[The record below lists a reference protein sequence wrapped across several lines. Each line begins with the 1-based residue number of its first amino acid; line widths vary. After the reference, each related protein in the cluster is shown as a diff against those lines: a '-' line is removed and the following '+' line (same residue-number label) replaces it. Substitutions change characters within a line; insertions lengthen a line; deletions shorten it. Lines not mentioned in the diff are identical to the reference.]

1 MEVQLSPKNAP
12 TSPGLSA
19 IDPHES
25 SDKRLNRVSIKAT
38 EEVVELLDENATLEA
53 LRDLK
58 DTIRETFE
66 GYQEH
71 GQTLPKANIGKFLL
85 DIAETVAQDG

>member
-1 MEVQLSPKNAP
+1 MEVRLSPKNAP

-66 GYQEH
+66 GYLEH